1 MNNAYDKK
9 SQTPEHELNGNS
21 AGNDKDHA
29 VVKETDTPR
38 FVAPTHG
45 GVDIFR
51 QLTELENMVDNCR
64 RIGPMLLSFPDDQF
78 HMTLMKIRANL
89 PEEMKRA
96 SKLAR
101 ESERIVEE
109 SREQAGNL
117 IEDARKAA
125 MQELDNIKAE
135 SARQREAAQKETLR
149 LREEGQ
155 KEAQRLVE
163 AAEREAKQRQEEIQA
178 ACEQMLAE
186 ARAKAEQ
193 LVSDNDIV
201 QQAQAVAYDTQ
212 NRAEEEARAI
222 REGADEYAHDLLSK
236 LETVLGKSLYQVQCG
251 RELLE
256 QGRG

>member
-1 MNNAYDKK
+1 LNNAYDKK
-9 SQTPEHELNGNS
+9 SQTPERELNGNS
-21 AGNDKDHA
+21 ADNDKDHA
-29 VVKETDTPR
+29 IVKGTDPPR

-51 QLTELENMVDNCR
+51 LLTELEDMVDNCR
-64 RIGPMLLSFPDDQF
+64 RVGPMMFGFSDDQF

-125 MQELDNIKAE
+125 MQELDTIKAD
-135 SARQREAAQKETLR
+135 SARLRDSAQKEALR

-163 AAEREAKQRQEEIQA
+163 AADREAQQRQEAAQT
-178 ACEQMLAE
+178 ACEQLLAE
-186 ARAKAEQ
+186 THTKAEQ
-193 LVSDNDIV
+193 LISDHDIV

-212 NRAEEEARAI
+212 LRAEEEARAI
-222 REGADEYAHDLLSK
+222 RDGADEYAHDLLSK

-256 QGRG
+256 QGR